1 MYSSH
6 KQNHIR
12 RILISDAKWDGGA
25 KIVMNA
31 TDILDA
37 FMARANVHGN
47 VPVNQAGEA
56 CFAIKVCCVNSPII
70 KSMSPVSTFT

>member
-1 MYSSH
+1 MRKAGQEFSAKHQFVQRVVTKKEAIVGS
-6 KQNHIR
+6 QVNA
-12 RILISDAKWDGGA
+12 DAKWDGGA

-56 CFAIKVCCVNSPII
+56 CFAIKN
-70 KSMSPVSTFT
+70 